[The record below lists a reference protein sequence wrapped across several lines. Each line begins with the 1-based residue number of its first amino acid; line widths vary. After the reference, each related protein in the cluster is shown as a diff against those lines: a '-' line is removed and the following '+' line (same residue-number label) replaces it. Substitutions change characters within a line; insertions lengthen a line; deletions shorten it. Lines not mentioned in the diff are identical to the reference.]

1 VVALPAERIHLAGSN
16 LKVALATPYPPQKSG
31 IADFSGAIA
40 DELNDLCDLTLF
52 TTSGARVPDHIK
64 HASIDSV
71 IAQGSAGGGDFDSFV
86 TVLGNSHFHVPF
98 LEVMKSIDTVA
109 VLHDTRMVELYMA
122 MRGIGGV
129 EQVMTRGS
137 DQRALVPSLTEQI
150 DDMRLLQNMGFWEI
164 AQRARA
170 LIMHSPSAA
179 PRIEQET
186 GIRPFVLE
194 FANQR
199 VPRTSEVTNQMR
211 RDARDRLGFKAGH
224 VHIASFGYVDVRTKM
239 VDVVVEAVA
248 WLATWGHPVSLHLAG
263 SASPDMAEML
273 TRRAVSADLAG
284 FEITGFLGEEQFRD
298 YLLAVDLG
306 VQLRVSPML
315 GVSGPLSDL
324 AAFGTPSLASRGL
337 AIDVGAPDYVD
348 RLPDEV
354 SPVLLA
360 EAIEHRLAHPA
371 DRAVIEAQRLE
382 YLDRKSPRR
391 YAETLLAVLTSLQH

>member
-1 VVALPAERIHLAGSN
+1 
-16 LKVALATPYPPQKSG
+16 
-31 IADFSGAIA
+31 
-40 DELNDLCDLTLF
+40 
-52 TTSGARVPDHIK
+52 
-64 HASIDSV
+64 
-71 IAQGSAGGGDFDSFV
+71 
-86 TVLGNSHFHVPF
+86 
-98 LEVMKSIDTVA
+98 
-109 VLHDTRMVELYMA
+109 
-122 MRGIGGV
+122 
-129 EQVMTRGS
+129 
-137 DQRALVPSLTEQI
+137 
-150 DDMRLLQNMGFWEI
+150 
-164 AQRARA
+164 
-170 LIMHSPSAA
+170 
-179 PRIEQET
+179 
-186 GIRPFVLE
+186 
-194 FANQR
+194 
-199 VPRTSEVTNQMR
+199 MR

-391 YAETLLAVLTSLQH
+391 YAEALLAVLTSLQP